1 MSFTAYWNGD
11 WIPLDQMRIDPL
23 DRGFTVADATFEA
36 TRTFGGKMFRLNGH
50 IERLYRSLQYIQLDP
65 GLTAAEMANL
75 TEQAVERNA
84 HLLSEVG
91 DLHIHHFVTRGKGR
105 RAWAAAD
112 PNVGIRVS
120 GLDFSGFYEAYNGL
134 RGVITKTQAYPPDA
148 LDPKVK
154 HYSRMNFNL
163 AELEANNFDVGAL
176 PIMRDANGHIT
187 EGSSYNVF
195 VVDGGSLRTPT
206 TKSALRGI
214 SRDVVLDLARGLDIE
229 TRVEDLQP
237 YDILTADECFFASTS
252 WCMVPV
258 TYVDKRQIGNGEP
271 GPVTRQLLTAWG
283 EAVGVDIVDQATR
296 FGRALTV

>member
-1 MSFTAYWNGD
+1 
-11 WIPLDQMRIDPL
+11 
-23 DRGFTVADATFEA
+23 
-36 TRTFGGKMFRLNGH
+36 
-50 IERLYRSLQYIQLDP
+50 
-65 GLTAAEMANL
+65 
-75 TEQAVERNA
+75 
-84 HLLSEVG
+84 
-91 DLHIHHFVTRGKGR
+91 
-105 RAWAAAD
+105 
-112 PNVGIRVS
+112 
-120 GLDFSGFYEAYNGL
+120 
-134 RGVITKTQAYPPDA
+134 
-148 LDPKVK
+148 
-154 HYSRMNFNL
+154 
-163 AELEANNFDVGAL
+163 
-176 PIMRDANGHIT
+176 MRDANGHIT